1 VNTPLAQQLALST
14 FTPSTMPQ
22 ATLEGMFV
30 QREQLLQSI
39 VEDLATSI
47 DSTKQYLMLVGA
59 RGMGKTHFVS
69 LAYHRLKQKPELK
82 DRLLIAWLR
91 EEEYGVN
98 SWLYLIVEILRSLS
112 QEGIDTAEQISKLA
126 SLPIPEAEYLA
137 NRVLTEVIGDRT
149 LLIITE
155 NIDKLLY
162 GLGKKEQWK
171 FRSFLQENNS
181 CSILATAPKISDDTS
196 KKDNPFYGFFTSI
209 HLPNFTH
216 ADAVAMLIKIAN
228 LSGNTQLAKF
238 LDADEGK
245 SRVRALHHLA
255 GGNPRVYALFAQLI
269 TEDTLEVLL
278 PAVIGML
285 DKLTPY
291 YQSRVESLG
300 QSDDQQKIVMYLA
313 RETRAVTVNEITAQC
328 FISQPKTASKAL
340 GELAQK
346 GFVIST
352 KKGREVYYEISEVLM
367 RLCLEMKN
375 AKNGD
380 LKLCVDFIRI
390 WFRPNER
397 QEYLERLELDG
408 NLEHAKYFQMSLE
421 SSKSDPVFLACKHD
435 LQQSLD
441 GGDANTALQVWRELV
456 INNKVCELEDRRI
469 VELIS
474 SGKLAD
480 AIILIEV
487 LLEEGSAEEMY
498 LKGLSLY
505 ESKKWQQSIEIF
517 NVVVKLQPDNH
528 KAWSKRGQS
537 LYFLGKFSEE
547 IESYNRALK
556 INPDD
561 ARIWNNRGATL
572 DDLGM
577 YQEAIDSYDH
587 ALKLNPDYAYAW
599 HNRGNSLSNI
609 GKYEE
614 AITNYNY
621 ALKIN
626 PDYAEAWKHR
636 GKLLHSIGR
645 YEEAIASYDRSLE
658 LKPDDT
664 IWEKQEVVPLNLN
677 RYEAEIWYSR
687 GYALDQLGRYEEA
700 IASYDRN
707 LELNSDNY
715 AVLYRRGIA
724 LLNLNRYE
732 EAITNL
738 DRMIELN
745 AENYTAWNSLGF
757 ALLNLDRYEAAITS
771 YDRSLQLKLDNDTA
785 WNGRGIALRNL
796 GRYEEAIASYDHS
809 LEIKPNQD
817 ETWRNKGILFYKWG
831 KYQDSLNAYQQAI
844 NIKPDKHI
852 SWHDIGFV
860 LFHIGNYD
868 EALTAWQES
877 FNIISKLKPS
887 DTSDLIQ
894 EFLDEQ
900 LLPKFQEPAV
910 RDILPQ
916 ILTIYTTA
924 QVLPELGVALT
935 RNLKAIQSPIISDY
949 TAAEWLNMWQELGK
963 PHPELALALRMLE
976 AGIKYKQNPT
986 DDRVFLSLPQE
997 MRPLLREALGLE
1009 S

>member
-1 VNTPLAQQLALST
+1 VNTPLAQQLSLST

-39 VEDLATSI
+39 VEDLAASI
-47 DSTKQYLMLVGA
+47 DGEKQYLMLVGA

-137 NRVLTEVIGDRT
+137 NRVLTEVIGDQT

-171 FRSFLQENNS
+171 FRSFLQETNS

-196 KKDNPFYGFFTSI
+196 KKDNPFFGFFTSI

-238 LDADEGK
+238 LDTDEGK

-269 TEDTLEVLL
+269 TEDTLEALL
-278 PAVIGML
+278 PAVIEML

-313 RETRAVTVNEITAQC
+313 RETRAVTVKEITAQC
-328 FISQPKTASKAL
+328 FISSENTTSNAL
-340 GELAQK
+340 KQLTKK
-346 GFVIST
+346 GFLIST

-397 QEYLERLELDG
+397 QEYLERLEADG
-408 NLEHAKYFQMSLE
+408 NLEHAKYFRLSLTN
-421 SSKSDPVFLACKHD
+421 SKSDPILLAYKRD
-435 LQQSLD
+435 LQQSID
-441 GGDANTALQVWRELV
+441 GGDINVALQVWQELV
-456 INNKVCELEDRRI
+456 SINRIGEAEDRQI
-469 VELIS
+469 VELIN
-474 SGKLAD
+474 SGNSAD
-480 AIILIEV
+480 AIVAIEA
-487 LLEEGSAEEMY
+487 LLEDKSAEEFY
-498 LKGLSLY
+498 LQGLLLY
-505 ESKKWQQSIEIF
+505 DSEKWEEALKMFEIF
-517 NVVVKLQPDNH
+517 LN
-528 KAWSKRGQS
+528 
-537 LYFLGKFSEE
+537 
-547 IESYNRALK
+547 LK
-556 INPDD
+556 P
-561 ARIWNNRGATL
+561 AK
-572 DDLGM
+572 
-577 YQEAIDSYDH
+577 S
-587 ALKLNPDYAYAW
+587 
-599 HNRGNSLSNI
+599 
-609 GKYEE
+609 
-614 AITNYNY
+614 
-621 ALKIN
+621 
-626 PDYAEAWKHR
+626 EAWLKH
-636 GKLLHSIGR
+636 GFTMYEIGR
-645 YEEAIASYDRSLE
+645 YEEAIASYDRAIQINT
-658 LKPDDT
+658 DDNSAW
-664 IWEKQEVVPLNLN
+664 IFRGYVLN
-677 RYEAEIWYSR
+677 RLQR
-687 GYALDQLGRYEEA
+687 HEEA
-700 IASYDRN
+700 IDSYDR
-707 LELNSDNY
+707 
-715 AVLYRRGIA
+715 AVQINPECDYSWNFRGS
-724 LLNLNRYE
+724 
-732 EAITNL
+732 
-738 DRMIELN
+738 
-745 AENYTAWNSLGF
+745 SL
-757 ALLNLDRYEAAITS
+757 S
-771 YDRSLQLKLDNDTA
+771 Y
-785 WNGRGIALRNL
+785 L

-809 LEIKPNQD
+809 LELNPND
-817 ETWRNKGILFYKWG
+817 DYTWNNRGIALCNL
-831 KYQDSLNAYQQAI
+831 DR
-844 NIKPDKHI
+844 
-852 SWHDIGFV
+852 
-860 LFHIGNYD
+860 YD
-868 EALTAWQES
+868 EAIASYDHSLEFISNNNTSRRNRNICLKNRKIALNYLVENLHNKGLTNFTQEKYPDALILWQQTFKTIKQEQLA
-877 FNIISKLKPS
+877 NARE
-887 DTSDLIQ
+887 LIQ
-894 EFLDEQ
+894 SFLDEQ
-900 LLPKFQEPAV
+900 LLPKFQQPAV
-910 RDILPQ
+910 RDILPK

-1009 S
+1009 A